1 MIHKFSKKPTRARNC
16 PLCMQNITVD
26 YKDVTLLRK
35 YISERGKIQGRARVG
50 ICAKH
55 QRQVTR
61 SVKRAR
67 YMALLPF
74 SQA

>member
-1 MIHKFSKKPTRARNC
+1 MQKFLKRQTRARNC
-16 PLCMQNITVD
+16 PLCAQNITAD
-26 YKDVTLLRK
+26 YKDVVLLRK

-50 ICAKH
+50 LCAKH
-55 QRQVTR
+55 QRQVTK

-74 SQA
+74 SQS

>member
-1 MIHKFSKKPTRARNC
+1 MPKFIRKQTRAKNC
-16 PLCMQNITVD
+16 PLCKSDTQVD
-26 YKDVTLLRK
+26 YKDAPALKK
-35 YISERGKIQGRARVG
+35 YISERGKILGRARTG
-50 ICAKH
+50 ICAAH

-67 YMALLPF
+67 YMAILPF